1 MVATQIPL
9 ELDRSRREPLG
20 EQLAQQLREAI
31 RRGRVPPGARLPSS
45 RSLAEQLG
53 LGRNTVV
60 RVYETLM
67 IEGLVESRTASGV
80 FVCDA
85 PPGEPSPPRVTAA
98 LRPSELGRSRVLY
111 DFAPGQAHAD
121 LFPLKTWRRLLA
133 SCLSYR
139 GSAGLTQRGD
149 PAGLLELRSAI
160 AAHVRLSRGLV
171 ADPEQVVIVS
181 GTQQALWLCARTLLS
196 PQATAVLEDPCYA
209 GAALVFQAS
218 GALLSSVAVDQ
229 DGIVAS
235 ALPDE
240 HAALLYLTPG
250 HQYPTGHCLSAA
262 RRAEVVTWA
271 RQHGTYI
278 VEDDYDADL
287 HYEGVRSAALAAL
300 APDSTILL
308 GTFSL
313 SLGRGLGL
321 AYLIAPPQ
329 LAGAL
334 RAQKSLHGSTPPWL
348 DQAALAELIQSG
360 SYGAHLTRARAQYK
374 ESRDTLITALQRHFG
389 RIEVSGQAAGMHLL
403 WQLPAGVPEAAR
415 LEELAARQRVAVYS
429 LAAAGAVQ
437 RQPSLLAQ
445 RSLVLGYAGL
455 LPKQIDDG
463 IARLSDAVDD
473 TLDDHHDFVKEL
485 LLDGPPYPSRPNPG
499 VRKPSRAASP
509 LRHPPAV
516 RTVARRRSWSKRPGE
531 DPVAMR
537 SVRAIYRYPIKGL
550 SPQPLQGISLEAGK
564 PFPFDRVFAMV
575 RPNVPVNVEAPRWA
589 KKGLFMMLMLDDAL
603 ARVHTELDV
612 ETLRLTIRSIAPD
625 ESGAR
630 ARPWLEAQ
638 LSTTQGRS
646 AVEAFFRDHVPALS
660 GPPKLVRA
668 LDDGHFMDK
677 PDSVM
682 SCINLAT
689 VRSLEAHWGKPVHPL
704 RFRANF
710 YLEGLRPWEEFDW
723 IGSDILLGDVLF
735 RVDRRN
741 GRCGATNVNP
751 ETGERDMDIPGSLR
765 KSFGHKDVGIYL
777 VARNAGKVVVGDP
790 VMVPDLGLAPRD
802 EAPAAAAPTGHAFIC
817 RGCYFIYDESRSSTA
832 TPFATL
838 GDDFRCPDCGTEK
851 ANFRPY
857 GPALDRT
864 PGAAAER

>member
-1 MVATQIPL
+1 
-9 ELDRSRREPLG
+9 
-20 EQLAQQLREAI
+20 
-31 RRGRVPPGARLPSS
+31 
-45 RSLAEQLG
+45 
-53 LGRNTVV
+53 
-60 RVYETLM
+60 
-67 IEGLVESRTASGV
+67 
-80 FVCDA
+80 
-85 PPGEPSPPRVTAA
+85 
-98 LRPSELGRSRVLY
+98 
-111 DFAPGQAHAD
+111 
-121 LFPLKTWRRLLA
+121 
-133 SCLSYR
+133 
-139 GSAGLTQRGD
+139 
-149 PAGLLELRSAI
+149 
-160 AAHVRLSRGLV
+160 
-171 ADPEQVVIVS
+171 
-181 GTQQALWLCARTLLS
+181 
-196 PQATAVLEDPCYA
+196 
-209 GAALVFQAS
+209 
-218 GALLSSVAVDQ
+218 
-229 DGIVAS
+229 
-235 ALPDE
+235 
-240 HAALLYLTPG
+240 
-250 HQYPTGHCLSAA
+250 
-262 RRAEVVTWA
+262 
-271 RQHGTYI
+271 
-278 VEDDYDADL
+278 
-287 HYEGVRSAALAAL
+287 
-300 APDSTILL
+300 
-308 GTFSL
+308 
-313 SLGRGLGL
+313 
-321 AYLIAPPQ
+321 
-329 LAGAL
+329 
-334 RAQKSLHGSTPPWL
+334 
-348 DQAALAELIQSG
+348 
-360 SYGAHLTRARAQYK
+360 
-374 ESRDTLITALQRHFG
+374 
-389 RIEVSGQAAGMHLL
+389 
-403 WQLPAGVPEAAR
+403 
-415 LEELAARQRVAVYS
+415 
-429 LAAAGAVQ
+429 
-437 RQPSLLAQ
+437 
-445 RSLVLGYAGL
+445 
-455 LPKQIDDG
+455 
-463 IARLSDAVDD
+463 
-473 TLDDHHDFVKEL
+473 
-485 LLDGPPYPSRPNPG
+485 
-499 VRKPSRAASP
+499 
-509 LRHPPAV
+509 
-516 RTVARRRSWSKRPGE
+516 
-531 DPVAMR
+531 
-537 SVRAIYRYPIKGL
+537 
-550 SPQPLQGISLEAGK
+550 
-564 PFPFDRVFAMV
+564 V

-612 ETLRLTIRSIAPD
+612 ETLRFTIRSIAPD